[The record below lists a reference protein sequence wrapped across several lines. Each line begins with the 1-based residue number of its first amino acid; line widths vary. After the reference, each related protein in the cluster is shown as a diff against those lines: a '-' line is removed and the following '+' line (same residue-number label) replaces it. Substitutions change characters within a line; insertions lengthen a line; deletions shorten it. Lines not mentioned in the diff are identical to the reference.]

1 MASDTTMNLKTANG
15 QDVTSAL
22 RLLKDRNAGFKVTYN
37 YVDDDGKPQR
47 TRFLFLQSSILKIG
61 NILLMMLP

>member
-1 MASDTTMNLKTANG
+1 MNLKTANG

-37 YVDDDGKPQR
+37 YVDDDGK
-47 TRFLFLQSSILKIG
+47 TATDSILFLQSSILKIG